1 VTARAAATT
10 RILFLDVDGTLTDG
24 GIILG
29 VHEDIRRFHA
39 HDGVGIRLATLA
51 GIEVIFLSARE
62 CVAAE
67 RRARELGVKSV
78 LGAARKDEHVRTLC
92 AEAGVTPAEAAF
104 VGDDLQDLP
113 ALRIVGRSI
122 AVGDA
127 VADVRDA
134 CHHVTRAFGGR
145 GAVREAV
152 EWILKEEGRWEST
165 LAAFLERSDFV
176 IRLDASDGENRT

>member
-1 VTARAAATT
+1 MT

-29 VHEDIRRFHA
+29 ATEDIRRFHA

-51 GIEVIFLSARE
+51 GIDVIFLSA
-62 CVAAE
+62 A
-67 RRARELGVKSV
+67 ELGVRSV
-78 LGAARKDEHVRTLC
+78 LGAARKDEHVRALC

-104 VGDDLQDLP
+104 VGDDLQDIT
-113 ALRIVGRSI
+113 ALRIVGRPI

-127 VADVRDA
+127 VAEVKAA
-134 CHHVTRAFGGR
+134 CRHVTRAGGGR

-165 LAAFLERSDFV
+165 LATFLERSDFV
-176 IRLDASDGENRT
+176 IRPGTERVEQR